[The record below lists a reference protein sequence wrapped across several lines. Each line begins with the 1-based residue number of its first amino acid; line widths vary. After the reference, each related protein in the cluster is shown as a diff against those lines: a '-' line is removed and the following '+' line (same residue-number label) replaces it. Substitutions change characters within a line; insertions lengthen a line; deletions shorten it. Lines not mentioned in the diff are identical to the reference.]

1 MEWLIMHFIK
11 CLFCPNKPK
20 VENKNEKQSGKNSHG
35 IKLLLSLK
43 LEYEVSKTYSGL
55 KITYKH

>member
-1 MEWLIMHFIK
+1 MHFIK